1 VELCKKKEK
10 NLTPL
15 EKILAHYGD
24 AWVWLGFDPIAKIV
38 PAFVVGKRTK
48 ANAYKLV
55 ERIYRVTDGAIPLF
69 TSDELRH
76 YRDALL
82 RVYGIHEEA
91 EKRPR
96 RRGRPRKPKL
106 RPPPELR
113 YAQVVK
119 HRRKG
124 RVVSITTK
132 VIFGKEHEVKE
143 LLEASPVSTGVNISF
158 VERNNL
164 SVRQQSKRLARKTN
178 GFSKDIGRLEAQ
190 LCLALG
196 YYHFVKEHFGLRRAS
211 TDNRIKWAQRTP
223 AMAASITDHIWS
235 TRELLMY
242 RVP

>member
-24 AWVWLGFDPIAKIV
+24 AWVWVGFDPITKIV

-48 ANAYKLV
+48 ANAYRLV
-55 ERIYRVTDGAIPLF
+55 EKICRTTDGAIPLF
-69 TSDELRH
+69 TSDELHH

-82 RVYGIHEEA
+82 RVYGIREEVPK
-91 EKRPR
+91 EPR
-96 RRGRPRKPKL
+96 RRGRPRKPNL

-124 RVVSITTK
+124 RVISLTTK
-132 VIFGKEHEVKE
+132 VIFGKEHEVNE
-143 LLEASPVSTGVNISF
+143 LLEKSPVSKSINISF

-164 SVRQQSKRLARKTN
+164 TLRQQSKRLGRKTN

-196 YYHFVKEHFGLRRAS
+196 
-211 TDNRIKWAQRTP
+211 
-223 AMAASITDHIWS
+223 
-235 TRELLMY
+235 
-242 RVP
+242 